1 MPGTRWNRYSNPTP
15 CVWLTAFAGLRSRNA
30 CSYRE
35 LIRRVTVG
43 PAKMDQWVSNLS
55 PFEVYLIAAPAIMLG
70 AILFLG
76 GKILLLE
83 PRNKNDAEKLAAI
96 RRALEKAGAE
106 LNDGKR

>member
-1 MPGTRWNRYSNPTP
+1 
-15 CVWLTAFAGLRSRNA
+15 
-30 CSYRE
+30 
-35 LIRRVTVG
+35 
-43 PAKMDQWVSNLS
+43 MDQWVSNLS
-55 PFEVYLIAAPAIMLG
+55 PFEVYLIAAPAIRLG

-76 GKILLLE
+76 GIILLLE

>member
-1 MPGTRWNRYSNPTP
+1 VGIPWIRIHNPP
-15 CVWLTAFAGLRSRNA
+15 PVRPVPAFAGLRSRNA

-43 PAKMDQWVSNLS
+43 PAKMDQWLSNLS
-55 PFEVYLIAAPAIMLG
+55 PFEIYLIAAPAIMLG

-76 GKILLLE
+76 GIIALLE
-83 PRNKNDAEKLAAI
+83 PRNKNDAEKL
-96 RRALEKAGAE
+96 RRALEKAGAK

>member
-1 MPGTRWNRYSNPTP
+1 VPGTPWNRYSNPTP
-15 CVWLTAFAGLRSRNA
+15 CVGLTAFAGLRSRNA

-55 PFEVYLIAAPAIMLG
+55 PFEVDLIAAPAIMLG

>member
-1 MPGTRWNRYSNPTP
+1 MPGAPWNRYSNPTP
-15 CVWLTAFAGLRSRNA
+15 CVELTAFAGLRSRNA
-30 CSYRE
+30 CSYRA

-76 GKILLLE
+76 GIILLLE

>member
-1 MPGTRWNRYSNPTP
+1 
-15 CVWLTAFAGLRSRNA
+15 
-30 CSYRE
+30 
-35 LIRRVTVG
+35 
-43 PAKMDQWVSNLS
+43 MDQWVSNLS

-76 GKILLLE
+76 GIILLLE
-83 PRNKNDAEKLAAI
+83 PRKRTTRKSWAAI